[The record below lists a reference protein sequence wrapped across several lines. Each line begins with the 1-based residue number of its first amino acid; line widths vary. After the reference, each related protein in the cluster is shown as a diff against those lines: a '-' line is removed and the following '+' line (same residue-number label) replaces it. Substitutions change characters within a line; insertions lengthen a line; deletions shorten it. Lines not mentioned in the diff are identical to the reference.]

1 MKCPHCDYFDGW
13 DPATL
18 EIVKGDK
25 GAYYTSNCL
34 KVLARK
40 DYGSY
45 SGDEI
50 SNAIIVG
57 CPNCRKIFMRTI

>member
-13 DPATL
+13 DPDTL
-18 EIVKGDK
+18 KIVNGDK
-25 GAYYTSNCL
+25 GAYYTSNSL
-34 KVLARK
+34 KVLARR
-40 DYGSY
+40 DYSSY

-57 CPNCRKIFMRTI
+57 CPNCRKVFMETI